1 MMPDMSHAPL
11 DSLHQDFATLSAIE
25 RAIVSA
31 GGGFD
36 AFTEM
41 VTGLFRQAFDEVIDA
56 PRTNR
61 FTLAEIEKTE
71 KTYIGTKVEILLR
84 NFLGMPKGKI
94 LDLSVNGVE
103 VDIKMTTARDWMI
116 PRESI
121 GRPAVLMKAD
131 ERTALCDV
139 GLVVCR
145 PDYLRTSNNQ
155 DKKGQIAAA
164 QYVHIWWILRRQ
176 PYPKNFWE
184 VLPLVERKAIMEAGT
199 GKWRLAALF
208 ERIQGQPIS
217 RSQVEAIGQQDD
229 YMKRLRKNGGA
240 RDILGPKQ
248 IAILWGSKDRDLIE
262 RFGIGPVTSKE
273 FVSYHA
279 TDPDDIALL
288 RARDH
293 ID

>member
-1 MMPDMSHAPL
+1 MSYAPL
-11 DSLHQDFATLSAIE
+11 DSPHQDFEALSSIEQAIL
-25 RAIVSA
+25 AAA
-31 GGGFD
+31 GGLD

-41 VTGLFRQAFDEVIDA
+41 VAILFRQAFDEVIDA

-84 NFLGMPKGKI
+84 NFLDMPKGKV

-116 PRESI
+116 PKESI
-121 GRPAVLMKAD
+121 GRPAILMKAN
-131 ERTALCDV
+131 ERDALCDV
-139 GLVVCR
+139 GLIVCR
-145 PDYLRTSNNQ
+145 PEYLRGSQNQ
-155 DKKGQIAAA
+155 DKKGSIAAA
-164 QYVHIWWILRRQ
+164 HRDNIWWVLKQQR
-176 PYPKNFWE
+176 YPKNFWE
-184 VLPLVERKAIMEAGT
+184 VLPLAERKAIMEAGT

-217 RSQVEAIGQQDD
+217 RSQVQAIGQQHD

-248 IAILWGSKDRDLIE
+248 IAILWGTKDRDLIE
-262 RFGIGPVTSKE
+262 RFGLGPITSEE

-279 TDPDDIALL
+279 TDPDEIALL

-293 ID
+293 VD

>member
-1 MMPDMSHAPL
+1 MPDMSHAPL

-25 RAIVSA
+25 RAIISA

-61 FTLAEIEKTE
+61 FTLNEIEKTE

-94 LDLSVNGVE
+94 LDLLVDGVE

-121 GRPAVLMKAD
+121 GRPAILMKAD
-131 ERTALCDV
+131 ERSALCDV

-145 PDYLRTSNNQ
+145 PEYLRTSNNQ

-184 VLPLVERKAIMEAGT
+184 VLPVSERKAIMEAGT
-199 GKWRLAALF
+199 GKWRLAELF

-217 RSQVEAIGQQDD
+217 RSQVEAIAQQDD

-248 IAILWGSKDRDLIE
+248 IAILWGSKDRDLIDK
-262 RFGIGPVTSKE
+262 FGLGPVTAKE

-279 TDPDDIALL
+279 SDPEGAALL
-288 RARDH
+288 RSRDH

>member
-1 MMPDMSHAPL
+1 MSYAPL
-11 DSLHQDFATLSAIE
+11 DSSHQDYVVLSSIEAAILSS
-25 RAIVSA
+25 V
-31 GGGFD
+31 GGLG

-41 VTGLFRQAFDEVIDA
+41 VAILFRQAFDEVIDA

-84 NFLGMPKGKI
+84 NFLGMPKGAV
-94 LDLSVNGVE
+94 LDLSINGVE

-116 PRESI
+116 PKESI
-121 GRPAVLMKAD
+121 GRPAILMKAN

-139 GLVVCR
+139 GLIVCR
-145 PDYLRTSNNQ
+145 PEYLRGSQNQ

-164 QYVHIWWILRRQ
+164 RYVNIWWVLKQQR
-176 PYPKNFWE
+176 YPKNFWE
-184 VLPLVERKAIMEAGT
+184 VLPLAERKAIMEAGT

-217 RSQVEAIGQQDD
+217 RSQVQAIGQQHD

-248 IAILWGSKDRDLIE
+248 IAILWGTKDRGLIE
-262 RFGIGPVTSKE
+262 RFGLGPITSEE

-279 TDPDDIALL
+279 TDSDEVALL

>member
-1 MMPDMSHAPL
+1 MSGMSHAPL
-11 DSLHQDFATLSAIE
+11 DSLHQDFVTLSAIE
-25 RAIVSA
+25 REIISAA
-31 GGGFD
+31 GGFE
-36 AFTEM
+36 AFSDM
-41 VTGLFRQAFDEVIDA
+41 VTVLFRQAFDEVIDA

-94 LDLSVNGVE
+94 LDLSVHGVE
-103 VDIKMTTARDWMI
+103 VDIKMTTQRDWMV

-121 GRPAVLMKAD
+121 GRPAVLMRANEKK
-131 ERTALCDV
+131 ALCDV

-145 PDYLRTSNNQ
+145 PEYLRISNNQ

-164 QYVHIWWILRRQ
+164 QYVNIWWLLRQHR
-176 PYPKNFWE
+176 YPKNFWE
-184 VLPLVERKAIMEAGT
+184 VLPSAERNAIMAAGT

-217 RSQVEAIGQQDD
+217 RSQVQAIGQQHD

-240 RDILGPKQ
+240 RDILGPKH
-248 IAILWGSKDRDLIE
+248 IAILWGSKDRDLIQK
-262 RFGIGPVTSKE
+262 FGLGPVTSEE

-279 TDPDDIALL
+279 ITDDDIAVL

>member
-1 MMPDMSHAPL
+1 MRDMSHAPL
-11 DSLHQDFATLSAIE
+11 DSLHQDFATLSAID

-121 GRPAVLMKAD
+121 GRPAILMKAD

-184 VLPLVERKAIMEAGT
+184 VLPLAERKAIMEAGT

-217 RSQVEAIGQQDD
+217 RSQVEAIAQQDD

>member
-121 GRPAVLMKAD
+121 GRPAILMKAD

-184 VLPLVERKAIMEAGT
+184 VLPLAERKAIMEAGT

-248 IAILWGSKDRDLIE
+248 IALLWGSKDRDLIE
-262 RFGIGPVTSKE
+262 RCGIGPVTSKE

>member
-1 MMPDMSHAPL
+1 MSHAPL
-11 DSLHQDFATLSAIE
+11 GPTHPDYTLLAAIE
-25 RAIVSA
+25 HAIVTAA
-31 GGGFD
+31 GGID

-41 VTGLFRQAFDEVIDA
+41 VTALFRQAFDEVIDA

-84 NFLGMPKGKI
+84 NFLGMPKGNI

-121 GRPAVLMKAD
+121 GRPAILMKAD
-131 ERTALCDV
+131 ERIALCDV

-184 VLPLVERKAIMEAGT
+184 VLPLAERKAIMEAGT

-273 FVSYHA
+273 FVSFHA

>member
-1 MMPDMSHAPL
+1 MGIMSHAPL
-11 DSLHQDFATLSAIE
+11 GPTHPDYTLLAAIE
-25 RAIVSA
+25 HAVVTAA
-31 GGGFD
+31 GGID

-41 VTGLFRQAFDEVIDA
+41 VTALFRQAFDEVIDA

-84 NFLGMPKGKI
+84 NFLRMPKGTI

-121 GRPAVLMKAD
+121 GRPAILMKAD
-131 ERTALCDV
+131 ESSALCDV

-164 QYVHIWWILRRQ
+164 QYVNIWWILRRQ

-184 VLPLVERKAIMEAGT
+184 VLPLAERKAIMEAGT

-208 ERIQGQPIS
+208 EQIQGQPIS

-273 FVSYHA
+273 FVSYQA

>member
-1 MMPDMSHAPL
+1 MSHAPL
-11 DSLHQDFATLSAIE
+11 DPSHQDFSILSTLEQAILS
-25 RAIVSA
+25 SA
-31 GGGFD
+31 GGFED
-36 AFTEM
+36 FSEM
-41 VTGLFRQAFDEVIDA
+41 VTHLFRQAFDEVIDA

-61 FTLAEIEKTE
+61 FTLQEIEKTE

-84 NFLGMPKGKI
+84 SALGMPKGAV
-94 LDLSVNGVE
+94 LDLLVGGTE
-103 VDIKMTTARDWMI
+103 VDIKMTTQRDWMI

-131 ERTALCDV
+131 ERNALCDV

-145 PDYLRTSNNQ
+145 PEYMRASNNQ

-164 QYVHIWWILRRQ
+164 HYGNIWWLLRRQ

-184 VLPLVERKAIMEAGT
+184 VLPRADRDAIMNAGT
-199 GKWRLAALF
+199 GKWRLAELF

-217 RSQVEAIGQQDD
+217 RSQVQAIGQQHD

-262 RFGIGPVTSKE
+262 SFGLGPVSKEE
-273 FVSYHA
+273 FVSYLA
-279 TDPDDIALL
+279 KTPEEIALL

>member
-1 MMPDMSHAPL
+1 MSHRPL
-11 DSLHQDFATLSAIE
+11 DPLHQDFAVLSPIE

-36 AFTEM
+36 AFAEM
-41 VTGLFRQAFDEVIDA
+41 VMVLFRQAFDEVIDA

-84 NFLGMPKGKI
+84 NFLGMPKGQV

-121 GRPAVLMKAD
+121 GRPAILLKAD
-131 ERTALCDV
+131 ERSAQCDV

-145 PDYLRTSNNQ
+145 PEYLRTSNNQ

-164 QYVHIWWILRRQ
+164 HYVHIWWILHRHR
-176 PYPKNFWE
+176 YPKNFWE
-184 VLPLVERKAIMEAGT
+184 VLPLAERNAIMEAGT
-199 GKWRLAALF
+199 GKWRLAELF

-217 RSQVEAIGQQDD
+217 RSQVQAIGQQHD

-248 IAILWGSKDRDLIE
+248 IAILWGSKDRGLIE
-262 RFGIGPVTSKE
+262 RFGLGPVTSEE
-273 FVSYHA
+273 FVSYQA
-279 TDPDDIALL
+279 KGAEEIALL
-288 RARDH
+288 RAQGH

>member
-1 MMPDMSHAPL
+1 MSYAPL
-11 DSLHQDFATLSAIE
+11 DSSHQDYALLFAIE
-25 RAIVSA
+25 QALLTAA
-31 GGGFD
+31 GGLD

-41 VTGLFRQAFDEVIDA
+41 VAILFRQAFDEVIDA

-84 NFLGMPKGKI
+84 NFLKLPKGKV
-94 LDLSVNGVE
+94 LDLFVNDTE

-116 PRESI
+116 PKESI
-121 GRPAVLMKAD
+121 GRPAILMRAS
-131 ERTALCDV
+131 ERNALCDV

-145 PDYLRTSNNQ
+145 LEYLRGSQNQ

-164 QYVHIWWILRRQ
+164 HYTNIWWLLKQQR
-176 PYPKNFWE
+176 YPKNFWE
-184 VLPLVERKAIMEAGT
+184 VLPLAERKAIMEAGT

-217 RSQVEAIGQQDD
+217 RSQVQAIGQQHD

-248 IAILWGSKDRDLIE
+248 IAILWGTKDRDLIE
-262 RFGIGPVTSKE
+262 RFGLGPITSEE

-279 TDPDDIALL
+279 TDPLEVALL
-288 RARDH
+288 RTRDH